1 MAIRILHIISGLGD
15 GGAEANLYNFVC
27 HTKNQINYVISLKD
41 KGKYGPLLEKKG
53 IEVYYI
59 NFSNI
64 ISFVNKFIY
73 LFKLIKKLK
82 PDIVQTWLYH
92 ADLIGGC
99 AAYLAK
105 SKNIFWGIH
114 HTSLEYRFNK
124 KSIIL
129 ISKLN
134 SFLSNIIPRRIVVCA
149 EKSMDEHIKKG
160 FNKYKFIVI
169 RNGLDLN
176 KFKLSESIRKKY
188 REKIKI
194 NQSELLLG
202 TVARFNPIKDFPTLI
217 KAIKKLKSSGL
228 DFKYLFVGENMD
240 LDNKTL
246 VNMIEKYNLKDTIK
260 LIGQEESISSVMNAI
275 DLHILSS
282 KSEAFPMVILE
293 SLACGTPSIST
304 NVGDV
309 SRIIKNKKFLV
320 DKENYLSLYNAI
332 NEFLNLELEEK
343 EKISKEGIDHIKF
356 NFSIEKMTK
365 EYLKVYENYL

>member
-1 MAIRILHIISGLGD
+1 MGIRILHIISGLGD
-15 GGAEANLYNFVC
+15 GGAEANLYNFIC
-27 HTKNQINYVISLKD
+27 HTKSEINYVISLKD
-41 KGKYGPLLEKKG
+41 KGKYGPLLENKG
-53 IEVYYI
+53 IKVFYI
-59 NFSNI
+59 NFSNR
-64 ISFVNKFIY
+64 ISFLKKFISLY
-73 LFKLIKKLK
+73 KLIKKLK

-105 SKNIFWGIH
+105 SKNIIWGIH
-114 HTSLEYRFNK
+114 HTSLESRFNK

-134 SFLSNIIPRRIVVCA
+134 SFLSNIIPKKIVVCA
-149 EKSMDEHIKKG
+149 EKSMNEHIKKG
-160 FNKYKFIVI
+160 FNKNKFIVI

-176 KFKLSESIRKKY
+176 KFKSSESMRRKY

-202 TVARFNPIKDFPTLI
+202 TVARFNPIKDIPTLI
-217 KAIKKLKSSGL
+217 KVIKKLKSSGL
-228 DFKYLFVGENMD
+228 NFKYLFVGENMD

-246 VNMIEKYNLKDTIK
+246 VNMIEKSNLKDTIK

>member
-1 MAIRILHIISGLGD
+1 MEIKILHIISGLGD
-15 GGAEANLYNFVC
+15 GGAEANLYNFIC
-27 HTKNQINYVISLKD
+27 NTKNQINYVISLKD
-41 KGKYGPLLEKKG
+41 KGKYGSLLEKKG
-53 IEVYYI
+53 IEIYYI
-59 NFSNI
+59 NFSNR
-64 ISFVNKFIY
+64 ISFIKKFIF

-99 AAYLAK
+99 AAYLAN
-105 SKNIFWGIH
+105 SRNIFWGIH
-114 HTSLEYRFNK
+114 HTSLESRFNK
-124 KSIIL
+124 KSIIF

-134 SFLSNIIPRRIVVCA
+134 SFLSHIIPRRIVVCA

-160 FNKYKFIVI
+160 FNKDKFIVI
-169 RNGLDLN
+169 RNGVDLN
-176 KFKLSESIRKKY
+176 KFKYSESIRRKY

-202 TVARFNPIKDFPTLI
+202 TVARYNPIKDFPTLI

-228 DFKYLFVGENMD
+228 NFKYLFVGENMD
-240 LDNKTL
+240 LENKTL
-246 VNMIEKYNLKDTIK
+246 VNIIEKYNLMDKIK
-260 LIGQEESISSVMNAI
+260 LIGQEENISNVMNAL

-309 SRIIKNKKFLV
+309 RKIIKHKKFLV
-320 DKENYLSLYNAI
+320 DKENYLALYKAI
-332 NEFLNLELEEK
+332 NKFLNLEEENK
-343 EKISKEGIDHIKF
+343 KKISKECINHIKV
-356 NFSIEKMTK
+356 NYSIQKMTK
-365 EYLKVYENYL
+365 EYLRLYETYI